1 MTSASL
7 SARFPT
13 LRSDEV
19 RLAGFEPRYK
29 SQITNQVTGVPVT
42 VFFKHSTNR
51 VKAMAYDLQVITPGR
66 SCNILKFASR
76 RPMFNKI

>member
-1 MTSASL
+1 M
-7 SARFPT
+7 
-13 LRSDEV
+13 
-19 RLAGFEPRYK
+19 
-29 SQITNQVTGVPVT
+29 
-42 VFFKHSTNR
+42 FFKHSTNR